1 MSFIP
6 LLLEGENASQGQF
19 GNSGLTM
26 MIPLILIVVI
36 MYFFMIRPQNKKQ
49 KETEKMIAALKKG
62 DKVVT
67 IGGIHG
73 VVSATKEQTVVVKVD
88 DNAKIEFNRTA
99 IATVIVDK
107 PVEAAAETSNEKKG
121 FSLFGKK
128 ANKDK
133 IAEAIKEKDTSS
145 KKAGAKKD
153 E

>member
-1 MSFIP
+1 M
-6 LLLEGENASQGQF
+6 
-19 GNSGLTM
+19 
-26 MIPLILIVVI
+26 
-36 MYFFMIRPQNKKQ
+36 
-49 KETEKMIAALKKG
+49 
-62 DKVVT
+62 T
-67 IGGIHG
+67 IGWN
-73 VVSATKEQTVVVKVD
+73 SRRSKLNKRADCVVKVD